1 MRPTF
6 KMCGVCLGGL
16 LLAMSLTS
24 SVTALEKWGPFRGQ
38 VVDVETGQPIAGA
51 VVLVVWWEAVPTPV
65 QTNQKFYDAREA
77 VTDANGRFEAPRL
90 SPPFFSF
97 RIFDPKISYFAPGYE
112 PIAEVVTPPEG
123 QPFVA
128 PTVVQMRRLQTRKE
142 ALELIGRAVPN
153 VPWEKRFEKMPH
165 YLRAL
170 NEERQRLGLTPY
182 PDR

>member
-1 MRPTF
+1 MKRRA
-6 KMCGVCLGGL
+6 
-16 LLAMSLTS
+16 LLATYVVAAVL
-24 SVTALEKWGPFRGQ
+24 SVMAHPVTEAAEKWGPFRGQ
-38 VVDVETGQPIAGA
+38 IVDVETGQPIAGA

-77 VTDANGRFEAPRL
+77 VTDANGRFEVPRR

-128 PTVVQMRRLQTRKE
+128 PTVVQMRPLKTRE
-142 ALELIGRAVPN
+142 ELLNKSRGYPTSIPENKIPEFLKAIN
-153 VPWEKRFEKMPH
+153 V
-165 YLRAL
+165 
-170 NEERQRLGLTPY
+170 ERRTLGLQPEGGAQ
-182 PDR
+182 R